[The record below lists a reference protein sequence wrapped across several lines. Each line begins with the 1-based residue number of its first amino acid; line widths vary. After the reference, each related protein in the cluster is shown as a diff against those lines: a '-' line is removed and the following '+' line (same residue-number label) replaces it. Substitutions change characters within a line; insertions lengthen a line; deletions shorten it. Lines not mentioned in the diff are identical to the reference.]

1 MIRQSLLSYGSPLAA
16 TSAVLPEPRGSEV
29 LLKVFSCGVCHSDLH
44 LQDGFFDLGDGKRL
58 DVATG
63 RKLPF
68 TLGHEISGHV
78 ENAGPEA
85 GKLDGRTFYVVYPWC
100 GCGQCERCRKG
111 EEHLCDAPRQLGIN
125 IDGGYASHV
134 LVPHPRYLIEAE
146 GVDARLAGSYMCS
159 GLTAYSAIRKAE
171 HYLEDNGSL
180 MIVGLGG
187 VGMMGLEIAR
197 TLTRGRRFA
206 ADIVAAKR
214 QIALTLGAEAAF
226 DPQAHDVRKTV
237 FRQAGPITAA
247 IDFVGSETSLNFA
260 QSIVGK
266 GGAVIIVGLMGG
278 KFSLPVPMFPLREL
292 TLSGSYVG
300 SLDEA
305 RKLMALVRAG
315 RIRPIPVY
323 ERHLSEAN
331 AALTDLRA
339 GGITGRVVL
348 RP

>member
-1 MIRQSLLSYGSPLAA
+1 MIRQSLHAYGSPLAETTA
-16 TSAVLPEPRGSEV
+16 SVPEPTGSEV
-29 LLKVFSCGVCHSDLH
+29 LVKVSSCGVCHSDLH

-58 DVATG
+58 DIAQG

-78 ENAGPEA
+78 ESAGPEA
-85 GKLDGRTFYVVYPWC
+85 GEIDGRTFYAVYPWC
-100 GCGQCERCRKG
+100 GCGGCERCHKG

-134 LVPHPRYLIEAE
+134 LVPHRRYLIEAR

-171 HYLEDNGSL
+171 RYLADKGSL

-197 TLTRGRRFA
+197 ALVGGRKFA
-206 ADIVAAKR
+206 ADVAAAKR
-214 QIALTLGAEAAF
+214 ATALALGAEAAF
-226 DPQAHDVRKTV
+226 DPQAPDARKAV
-237 FRQAGPITAA
+237 LKQAGPVSAA
-247 IDFVGSETSLNFA
+247 IDFVGSDASLNFA

-278 KFSLPVPMFPLREL
+278 RFSLPVPMFPLREL

-300 SLDEA
+300 SLEEA
-305 RKLMALVRAG
+305 RELMALVRSG
-315 RIRPIPVY
+315 RIRPIPVD
-323 ERHLSEAN
+323 ERPLSAAN
-331 AALTDLRA
+331 AALADLRA
-339 GGITGRVVL
+339 GGVTGRVVL
-348 RP
+348 KP

>member
-1 MIRQSLLSYGSPLAA
+1 MIRQSMVSYGTPLAA
-16 TSAVLPEPRGSEV
+16 TAAAVPVPRGSEV
-29 LLKVFSCGVCHSDLH
+29 LLKVSCCGVCHSDLH

-58 DVATG
+58 DVAQG

-78 ENAGPEA
+78 ESAGPDA
-85 GKLDGRTFYVVYPWC
+85 GEFDGRTFHVVYPWC
-100 GCGQCERCRKG
+100 GCGQCERCRNG
-111 EEHLCDAPRQLGIN
+111 EEHLCDAPRQIGIN

-134 LVPHPRYLIEAE
+134 LVPHPRYLIEAQ

-159 GLTAYSAIRKAE
+159 GLTAYSAIRKAARN
-171 HYLEDNGSL
+171 LKDKGSL

-197 TLTRGRRFA
+197 ALIGGRKFA
-206 ADIVAAKR
+206 ADVIAAKR
-214 QIALTLGAEAAF
+214 EAALALGAEAAF
-226 DPQAHDVRKTV
+226 DPQAADARKSV
-237 FRQAGPITAA
+237 LRQAGPISAA
-247 IDFVGSETSLNFA
+247 IDFVGSDASLNFA
-260 QSIVGK
+260 QSVVGK

-278 KFSLPVPMFPLREL
+278 KFCLPVPMFPLREL

-300 SLDEA
+300 SLGEA
-305 RKLMALVRAG
+305 HELMALVRAG
-315 RIRPIPVY
+315 RIRPIPVD
-323 ERHLSEAN
+323 ERPLAQAN

-339 GGITGRVVL
+339 GSITGRVVL